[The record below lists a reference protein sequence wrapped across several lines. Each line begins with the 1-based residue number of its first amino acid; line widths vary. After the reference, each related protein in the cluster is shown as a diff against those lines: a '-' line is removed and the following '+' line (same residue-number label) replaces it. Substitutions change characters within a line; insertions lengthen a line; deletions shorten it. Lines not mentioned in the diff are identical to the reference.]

1 MLILILTIYTQ
12 YYTSFLSQCSIMQ
25 LKWSSLAINVL
36 LESEIYFLFAKS
48 ILGKEKFGIV
58 AKPKLHFLHYQVKN
72 VIQSE

>member
-1 MLILILTIYTQ
+1 
-12 YYTSFLSQCSIMQ
+12 MQ